1 MPYSRPT
8 LTTLRSQA
16 QQDIAT
22 ADIPGVD
29 GFLRFGVL
37 PALAWTVAGQAYQ
50 HYGYQD
56 WIAKQA
62 VPWTASDEWLYGW
75 GALKRVF
82 PIDATPAGGTVTFTG
97 TPGKDI
103 PAGTAINRSD
113 GLAFA
118 STGDAIVPGGG
129 TVSVTIQAKAPGSNG
144 NSDTGTVFYIATPIA
159 GVGSQGAASGPITG
173 GSDQETQDAFRTRML
188 QIWASPPQGG
198 DVTDYIEWA
207 RAVPGVTRAWSAP
220 NGMGA
225 GTVIVYFMMDVSEAV
240 HGGFP
245 QGTNGVA
252 TDETRD
258 TAATGDQLAV
268 ANAIYPLRPATAL
281 VYACA
286 PAAQAVN
293 YSIANLSPNT
303 APIHAA
309 ITAAI
314 TAMHAAKASPGGTLY
329 PSDWEAAIQSAPGV
343 QHFTVGAPLAPITAP
358 AGTLL
363 TPGTF
368 TYSG

>member
-8 LTTLRSQA
+8 LTALRGQA

-22 ADIPGVD
+22 ANTPGVD

-37 PALAWTVAGQAYQ
+37 PQLAWTIAGQAYQ

-75 GALKRVF
+75 GALKGIY
-82 PIDATPAGGTVTFTG
+82 PIDATAAGGTVTFTG

-103 PAGTAINRSD
+103 PLGTVINRSD

-129 TVSVTIQAKAPGSNG
+129 TVSVTIQATTPGSNG
-144 NSDTGTVFYIATPIA
+144 NTDAGTTFYIATPIA
-159 GVGSQGAASGPITG
+159 GVGSQGSASGPITG
-173 GSDQETQDAFRTRML
+173 GADQETQDAFRTRML
-188 QIWASPPQGG
+188 QIWAAPPQGG
-198 DVTDYIEWA
+198 DQTDYVEWA
-207 RAVPGVTRAWSAP
+207 RAVPGVTRAWCNP
-220 NGMGA
+220 LGA
-225 GTVIVYFMMDVSEAV
+225 GPGTVVVYFMMDVSEAV

-252 TDETRD
+252 TLETRD
-258 TAATGDQLAV
+258 VAATGDQLTV
-268 ANAIYPLRPATAL
+268 ANYIYPLRPATAL

-286 PAAQAVN
+286 PASQNVN

-303 APIHAA
+303 TPIQNA

-314 TAMHAAKASPGGTLY
+314 TAMHAAKAEPGGTLY
-329 PSDWEAAIQSAPGV
+329 PSDWEAAIQSVPGV
-343 QHFTVGAPLAPITAP
+343 RHFTVGAPLAPITAP
-358 AGTLL
+358 TGTLL